1 MPTLADSIVSSSS
14 RKLTIRARP
23 DLKARKQRYQGR
35 TYWVVK
41 DPVGLQYFRFE
52 EEEFAILQMLDG
64 QSSLDDIAERFEAEF
79 PPQTIRVEELQ
90 NFIGMLHKSGLV
102 LSDAP
107 GQGWALKERRDEK
120 KHRELLGALS
130 NVLSLRLRG
139 IDPER
144 LLNWLY
150 PYVRWFFT
158 PAATIGALMLATA
171 ALTLVIVQFDVFKS
185 RLPDFNSFFAAQN
198 WLALGMILTAT
209 KILHEFGHGMSCKHF
224 GGECHE
230 LGVMFLVGMPCL
242 YCNVSDSWM
251 LPNRW
256 HRAAIGAAG
265 MYVEIVLASI
275 CTFIWWFSQP
285 GLLNYF
291 CLNVMFVS
299 SVSTIL
305 FNANPLLRYDGYYI
319 LSDILE
325 IPNLRQKASTILN
338 RKLGKWCLGLE
349 EPEDPF
355 LPKRHQA
362 MFALYTVASSVYR
375 WMVTLS
381 ILFFLNKVLEP
392 YGLKVV
398 GQALALATIY
408 GMFLMPARAVW
419 KFFRVPGRLSKVK
432 RVRLYI
438 TLSLLAGFVA
448 SLFLVP
454 LPMRVIAPFELQ
466 PYDAYSVY
474 VEVPGRL
481 VELAVK
487 PGQLVKK
494 GDLIAQL
501 ENLEL
506 RQEVV
511 RLQGERASLL
521 TELKNLDSLLL
532 QPSKTEQAANRYDT
546 ARKQLEGIAEQLAQ
560 KEADLQRLRIVAPVD
575 GVVIAPPPAPERPRT
590 DDADLPSWT
599 GTPLDKRNVGAS
611 YSPQGQQNLLCI
623 IGNPQEW
630 EASIVIDQDDVSLV
644 REGEEVRLML
654 EESAYHVFVST
665 ISQVDNFEPLP
676 VVSPRLA
683 STTGGPLAAQ
693 QNPDGSVRPLN
704 TSFRAIARLN
714 DPQGLLRN
722 GLIGTARITV
732 KPKTVMQRVG
742 RYLSRT
748 FNFEL

>member
-1 MPTLADSIVSSSS
+1 M
-14 RKLTIRARP
+14 
-23 DLKARKQRYQGR
+23 
-35 TYWVVK
+35 
-41 DPVGLQYFRFE
+41 
-52 EEEFAILQMLDG
+52 
-64 QSSLDDIAERFEAEF
+64 
-79 PPQTIRVEELQ
+79 
-90 NFIGMLHKSGLV
+90 
-102 LSDAP
+102 
-107 GQGWALKERRDEK
+107 
-120 KHRELLGALS
+120 
-130 NVLSLRLRG
+130 
-139 IDPER
+139 
-144 LLNWLY
+144 
-150 PYVRWFFT
+150 
-158 PAATIGALMLATA
+158 
-171 ALTLVIVQFDVFKS
+171 
-185 RLPDFNSFFAAQN
+185 
-198 WLALGMILTAT
+198 
-209 KILHEFGHGMSCKHF
+209 
-224 GGECHE
+224 
-230 LGVMFLVGMPCL
+230 
-242 YCNVSDSWM
+242 
-251 LPNRW
+251 
-256 HRAAIGAAG
+256 
-265 MYVEIVLASI
+265 
-275 CTFIWWFSQP
+275 
-285 GLLNYF
+285 
-291 CLNVMFVS
+291 
-299 SVSTIL
+299 

-349 EPEDPF
+349 EPDDPF

-466 PYDAYSVY
+466 PYDAYSVF

-487 PGQLVKK
+487 PGQLLKK

-521 TELKNLDSLLL
+521 MALKNLDSLLL